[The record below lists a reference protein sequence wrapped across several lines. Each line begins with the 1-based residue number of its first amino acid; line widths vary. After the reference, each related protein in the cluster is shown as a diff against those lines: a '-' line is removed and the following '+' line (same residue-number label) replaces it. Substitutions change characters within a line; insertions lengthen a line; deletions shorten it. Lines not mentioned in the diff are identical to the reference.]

1 MRFPN
6 VFIRVNRP
14 WYRQTVRET
23 FIWLSVET
31 FISALNYVWQKS
43 KKSEYQYTSPYT
55 FYYIWIRIYLEK
67 KNISIMHILFL
78 SAIFILVVFL
88 QEGKTQ
94 LKKEISIPVGKR
106 ISSSIFQINR
116 FRDINYFF
124 FFLNYNSYR
133 KNWFRIDSRFI
144 RLFFRKREN

>member
-1 MRFPN
+1 
-6 VFIRVNRP
+6 
-14 WYRQTVRET
+14 
-23 FIWLSVET
+23 
-31 FISALNYVWQKS
+31 
-43 KKSEYQYTSPYT
+43 
-55 FYYIWIRIYLEK
+55 
-67 KNISIMHILFL
+67 MHILFL

-133 KNWFRIDSRFI
+133 KN
-144 RLFFRKREN
+144 